1 MLQRFGRDARSFH
14 FFANGLRRPFA
25 RSVRR
30 LAGVALIGL
39 SMFAAPQAFA
49 SGIEQLK
56 AFVAQVHS
64 ARGDF
69 VQKEVKA
76 PSKTQGAS
84 GGVVTPS
91 AGVGTSSGTFLFA
104 RPGKFIWSYE
114 KPYAQVLQA
123 DGDNLYVYDK
133 DLNQVTVRKL
143 GGALGASPA
152 AILFGSNDLEKNFTL
167 KDAGVKDGI
176 DWLELT
182 PKAKDTQFQTVGIGF
197 RDGNLE
203 AMELHDVFGNVTL
216 LTFSNIQ
223 KNPPLKADTFKFVV
237 PKGADVLNG

>member
-1 MLQRFGRDARSFH
+1 MQFPVGQQTRLTLGRVGRA
-14 FFANGLRRPFA
+14 
-25 RSVRR
+25 
-30 LAGVALIGL
+30 LAVALG
-39 SMFAAPQAFA
+39 A
-49 SGIEQLK
+49 SLVMVSHAYAGGTDQLK
-56 AFVAQVHS
+56 QFVAQVHA

-69 VQKEVKA
+69 VQRELKV
-76 PSKTQGAS
+76 PSNAKNAS
-84 GGVVTPS
+84 DAIAT
-91 AGVGTSSGTFLFA
+91 ATLNAKTSSGTFVFS

-114 KPYAQVLQA
+114 KPYQQLLQS

-133 DLNQVTVRKL
+133 DLNQVTERKL

-167 KDAGVKDGI
+167 SDAGVKNGI
-176 DWLELT
+176 DWLELV
-182 PKAKDTQFQTVGIGF
+182 PKSKDTQFKSVGIGF

-223 KNPPLKADTFKFVV
+223 TNPSLPASTFKFVR
-237 PKGADVLNG
+237 PKGADLITGGSN

>member
-1 MLQRFGRDARSFH
+1 MQHRLWRYAPGSLAFRGEGHVRAGSL
-14 FFANGLRRPFA
+14 G
-25 RSVRR
+25 RR
-30 LAGVALIGL
+30 LVAAVLGAAL
-39 SMFAAPQAFA
+39 VVAAPAAFA
-49 SGIEQLK
+49 SGTEQLK
-56 AFVAQVHS
+56 AFVAQVRA

-69 VQKEVKA
+69 VQKEIKA
-76 PSKTQGAS
+76 PSKAQAPNGTAQPKMG
-84 GGVVTPS
+84 
-91 AGVGTSSGTFLFA
+91 GTSSGTFVFA
-104 RPGKFIWSYE
+104 RPGKFIWTYE

-152 AILFGSNDLEKNFTL
+152 AILFGSNDLEQNFTL
-167 KDAGVKDGI
+167 RDAGVKGGI

-182 PKAKDTQFQTVGIGF
+182 PKARDTQFERVGIGF

-223 KNPPLKADTFKFVV
+223 KNPPLKPDTFKFTV
-237 PKGADVLNG
+237 PPGADVVNG